1 MEKFLEATNTGDHRN
16 SGTLSVAR
24 FPPSMV
30 LPKGP
35 THPLEEARQS

>member
-1 MEKFLEATNTGDHRN
+1 MEEILEATNNGDHRN

-30 LPKGP
+30 PPKGP
-35 THPLEEARQS
+35 TYPLEEARQS